1 KITDNCLY
9 FLDDNPSE
17 LRQKH
22 VTGNSRYGKAHT
34 PADRFSTST
43 SKHWSRKSWNIP
55 DSLSFSLISGLPFVA
70 IKYNAL
76 SGFSFKYGG
85 SPTLTIVLSFSNI
98 SSSDIFFFLAL
109 SPCAGR
115 V

>member
-1 KITDNCLY
+1 MKKNVLFTFN
-9 FLDDNPSE
+9 NSE
-17 LRQKH
+17 
-22 VTGNSRYGKAHT
+22 A
-34 PADRFSTST
+34 ADRFSTST
-43 SKHWSRKSWNIP
+43 SKHWSKKSWNIP